1 MRIVMNILASLTGLY
16 MLLAFIRIM
25 LTWFGSAQ
33 YGKPAEILGRIT
45 DPYLD
50 WWRRSVPIR
59 AGSLDLSPI
68 AGMVFLSL
76 LQNIFSVTAR
86 FGSISLGIILAIILS
101 AVWSALSALL
111 GFFLIV
117 LILRFIAYITNRNI
131 YGVFWHVVDLISQPI
146 LYRINRLFFKNR
158 IINYL
163 SSLIL
168 SSLFLLALLIAG
180 NLAVRAGSELLL
192 RLPF

>member
-1 MRIVMNILASLTGLY
+1 MRVIMNILASLTGLY
-16 MLLAFIRIM
+16 MLLAFVRIM
-25 LTWFGSAQ
+25 LSWFGSAQ
-33 YGKPAEILGRIT
+33 YGKPVEILGRIT

-50 WWRRSVPIR
+50 WWRRTVPIR
-59 AGSLDLSPI
+59 AGALDLSPI

-76 LQNIFSVTAR
+76 LQNIFAVTAR
-86 FGSISLGIILAIILS
+86 FGSISLGIILAIVLS
-101 AVWSALSALL
+101 AVWSALSSLL
-111 GFFLIV
+111 GFFIIV

-131 YGVFWHVVDLISQPI
+131 YGVFWHIVDLISQPI

-168 SSLFLLALLIAG
+168 STLFLLALLIAG
-180 NLAVRAGSELLL
+180 SLAVGKGSELLL